1 MLTPSD
7 NYDQTRQD
15 LEGMVSDWLV
25 VTEILC

>member
-25 VTEILC
+25 ETGLC

>member
-1 MLTPSD
+1 MLTSSD

-25 VTEILC
+25 KTEILC